1 MLIFI
6 IIFININLIKM
17 TFIIIQ
23 NGKVSR
29 YEITGKYNLCSYGMN
44 LLESKGNQ
52 IDTLHWTLPECL
64 EKFMEKK
71 NYNLSAS

>member
-52 IDTLHWTLPECL
+52 IDTLH
-64 EKFMEKK
+64 
-71 NYNLSAS
+71 

>member
-1 MLIFI
+1 MKLQEN
-6 IIFININLIKM
+6 IIF
-17 TFIIIQ
+17 
-23 NGKVSR
+23 V
-29 YEITGKYNLCSYGMN
+29 SYGMN

-71 NYNLSAS
+71 NYNVSAS